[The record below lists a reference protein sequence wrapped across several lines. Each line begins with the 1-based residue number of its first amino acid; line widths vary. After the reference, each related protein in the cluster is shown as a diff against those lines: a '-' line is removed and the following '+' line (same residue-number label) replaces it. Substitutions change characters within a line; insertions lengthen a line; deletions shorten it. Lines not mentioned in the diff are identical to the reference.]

1 MDEQDRRAAACL
13 FVVEFHPVG
22 CGGVRHGTFL
32 FATLMAAPDRLA
44 SPPWLSIAP
53 KRRIEEL
60 IMREIRYLDELV
72 KGKAMD
78 KALREE

>member
-1 MDEQDRRAAACL
+1 
-13 FVVEFHPVG
+13 
-22 CGGVRHGTFL
+22 
-32 FATLMAAPDRLA
+32 MAAPDRLA